1 MASRFRG
8 VPLVLGDQ
16 LINITSDRI
25 KQTFQATLVDLVS
38 PFQGGWVRLYSD
50 ITSAF
55 DQSIRP
61 PSTYNPV
68 RATAALLP
76 VTAGVATE
84 KMVDRGAEYLGA
96 DAFFDP
102 ALIAF
107 APVSLIRYP
116 LALAVRSPAAFLV
129 SLLVLGS
136 AYSSVLFPDLFL
148 SSGAADGATAPSIG
162 QGNAHTYI
170 VCIDIAIKS

>member
-68 RATAALLP
+68 RATAGLLP
-76 VTAGVATE
+76 VTTGVATE
-84 KMVDRGAEYLGA
+84 KMVDRAEYLGA

-116 LALAVRSPAAFLV
+116 LALAARSPAAFLV

-148 SSGAADGATAPSIG
+148 SSGAADGAIYG
-162 QGNAHTYI
+162 Y
-170 VCIDIAIKS
+170 CIKS